1 MREELLPIVMELEG
15 KFELNYIILIILYY
29 YFIRYM
35 DVFITYLSEILKTKS
50 TIRLSK
56 SVIKHNV

>member
-56 SVIKHNV
+56 IVIKHNV